1 MNATVSNP
9 DATPEDE
16 TRILTLAEL
25 KELIETGKTDKIPNN
40 KIIAEKLSVRV
51 FNFRF
56 FTPVI
61 LEIYRLTSH
70 LNRRYNQE
78 KNPGSSMKTKRHEL
92 IMLRGS

>member
-9 DATPEDE
+9 DATLEDE

-61 LEIYRLTSH
+61 LENLQTDQPSQSTMQPRKKPWEFNEDKTS
-70 LNRRYNQE
+70 
-78 KNPGSSMKTKRHEL
+78 
-92 IMLRGS
+92 